1 MDTAVLA
8 PPQLITADKL
18 LQMPDIG
25 RYELVRGEIIT
36 MSPTNVDHAYL
47 ENEIGRLLGNFVSKH
62 KLGWVF
68 VGEVGIFTERSPDTV
83 RGADVSFISRQ
94 RAPQRPRKGF
104 LQIAPE
110 LVVEIVS
117 PNDLWTDL
125 NENIEEYFALG
136 VNWVWVVEP
145 RRKAVR
151 VYHGPTAVTIITDT
165 LHGEGA
171 LAGFTLSIPDLFAE
185 E

>member
-8 PPQLITADKL
+8 PPQLITAHEL
-18 LQMPDIG
+18 LDMPDVG

-36 MSPTNVDHAYL
+36 MTPPTVEHGYL
-47 ENEIGRLLGNFVSKH
+47 VSEIAWSLGNFVAKH

-110 LVVEIVS
+110 LVVEVVS
-117 PNDLWTDL
+117 PHDLWTDL
-125 NENIEEYFALG
+125 NEKIEEYFALG
-136 VNWVWVVEP
+136 VDWVWVVEP
-145 RRKAVR
+145 KRKAVR
-151 VYHGPTAVTIITDT
+151 VYHGATAVTIRTDT
-165 LHGEGA
+165 LHGEGI
-171 LAGFTLSIPDLFAE
+171 LAGFVLSIPELFAE
-185 E
+185 

>member
-8 PPQLITADKL
+8 PTPLITADDL
-18 LQMPDIG
+18 LEIPDSD

-36 MSPTNVDHAYL
+36 MSPTNVEHAFL
-47 ENEIGRLLGNFVSKH
+47 ESEVGRLLANFVSNH

-68 VGEVGIFTERSPDTV
+68 VGEVGIFTERNPDTV
-83 RGADVSFISRQ
+83 RGADVSYISRE

-110 LVVEIVS
+110 LVVEVVS
-117 PNDLWTDL
+117 PTDLWTNL
-125 NENIEEYFALG
+125 NEKIEEYFALG

-145 RRKAVR
+145 KRKAVR
-151 VYHGPTAVTIITDT
+151 VYHGPTAVTITTDT
-165 LHGEGA
+165 LHGEGI
-171 LAGFTLSIPDLFAE
+171 LDGFVLSIPDLFTE

>member
-8 PPQLITADKL
+8 PPQLITADNL
-18 LQMPDIG
+18 LEMPDSG

-36 MSPTNVDHAYL
+36 TSPTNVEHAYL
-47 ENEIGRLLGNFVSKH
+47 ESEISCLLGNFVSKH
-62 KLGWVF
+62 RLGWVF

-83 RGADVSFISRQ
+83 RGADVSFISRE

-110 LVVEIVS
+110 LAVEVVS
-117 PNDLWTDL
+117 PSDLWTEL
-125 NENIEEYFALG
+125 NEKIEEYFALG

-145 RRKAVR
+145 KRKAVR
-151 VYHGPTAVTIITDT
+151 VYHAPTAVTIITDT
-165 LHGEGA
+165 LHGEGI
-171 LAGFTLSIPDLFAE
+171 LDGFILSIPDLFAE